1 MKFKNWLVK
10 TENASMKNR
19 SGLGNV
25 DRTTNLGPAANF
37 GSSRTLMPISLG
49 IDNRAFAGVVDGI
62 GSARAKVRDEK
73 GADPGAAS
81 SYEKLQDMKKEAVF
95 SFYMPLQLPIE
106 YSGQS
111 IYITK
116 SLTSKI
122 KSEFGDPI
130 NNMKVYNVEN
140 DNQTMRPRE
149 EEMGTILYTFTK
161 NNINPSEL
169 ESAQNYTTAMMMA
182 SIHMKLSAKLNSVNV
197 LNPELVQRKSL
208 PFRLEGSERFYKLMM
223 CAFRIRPKDNDL
235 AFGDSDEIDNIERIL
250 NKEEESG
257 RGKKKPLK
265 NNNRKRPEGSNH
277 LPTRP
282 VSPPK
287 SN

>member
-1 MKFKNWLVK
+1 MRFKNWLVK

-19 SGLGNV
+19 SGGNV
-25 DRTTNLGPAANF
+25 DRTTNMGPASHF
-37 GSSRTLMPISLG
+37 GGSRTLMPISLG

-62 GSARAKVRDEK
+62 GSARSKVRDEM
-73 GADPGAAS
+73 GAEPGAAS
-81 SYEKLQDMKKEAVF
+81 TYEKLQDMKREAVF

-106 YSGQS
+106 YLGQS

-116 SLTSKI
+116 SLISKI
-122 KSEFGDPI
+122 KSEFGDPME
-130 NNMKVYNVEN
+130 NVKVYNVEN
-140 DNQTMRPRE
+140 DNKTMRQRS
-149 EEMGTILYTFTK
+149 EEMGTMLYTFAK

-182 SIHMKLSAKLNSVNV
+182 SIQMKLSAKSNS
-197 LNPELVQRKSL
+197 LSIANPELVQRKSL
-208 PFRLEGSERFYKLMM
+208 PFRLDGSERFYKLMM

-250 NKEEESG
+250 NREEELVKS
-257 RGKKKPLK
+257 KKKPVK
-265 NNNRKRPEGSNH
+265 NNNRKRPEGSSH
-277 LPTRP
+277 LPTRQVP
-282 VSPPK
+282 PPK